1 MPPHFVH
8 PAAPRR
14 RSPSTGG
21 ASSSELCYLIV
32 YILYS
37 PAKQKL
43 NVILSIVA
51 EVVVVVAFGALLI
64 SFVHDEH
71 TRSTIVGILCI
82 VFCIIMYV
90 APLAAMKLVIT
101 TKSVEFMPLYLSVA
115 SFLNGACWTVYSL
128 LKFDINILVP
138 NGIGL
143 LLTVVQLVLYAM
155 YYRSTQKILRERKK
169 GDIDMSDVKK
179 EDNQS

>member
-90 APLAAMKLVIT
+90 APLAAM
-101 TKSVEFMPLYLSVA
+101 
-115 SFLNGACWTVYSL
+115 
-128 LKFDINILVP
+128 VP